1 MQSINASSM
10 HLQCFNNASSMHS
23 LTHHQ
28 CIVSAVVNASS
39 MHLSIYHQCII
50 ASTASISFIQLFLS
64 FIKFIQISSFALL
77 FGHSLL
83 CCCHPFRLSS
93 FLFKFTLPVQFI
105 FQSFIPV
112 RSPFVLVFSYLLL
125 YYFCASLILDLIPY
139 PLGRYL
145 AVLIHNFMLWRKNPQ
160 CSATCCITMLLS
172 LNELTSGV
180 NSVASMRKTNFRTN
194 LGMGGVDMPSMRS
207 AVNDN
212 VGFEIEDKEEDIKSK
227 KDKVTDTRGVRFTD
241 AKGPTDE
248 MLSNNIIRRGIPEGR
263 RFSCRFPAR
272 QIGALNS

>member
-1 MQSINASSM
+1 
-10 HLQCFNNASSMHS
+10 
-23 LTHHQ
+23 
-28 CIVSAVVNASS
+28 

-83 CCCHPFRLSS
+83 CCCHSFRLSS

-145 AVLIHNFMLWRKNPQ
+145 AVLIHNFMLWRK
-160 CSATCCITMLLS
+160 
-172 LNELTSGV
+172 
-180 NSVASMRKTNFRTN
+180 VA
-194 LGMGGVDMPSMRS
+194 LQL
-207 AVNDN
+207 AVSPC
-212 VGFEIEDKEEDIKSK
+212 FC
-227 KDKVTDTRGVRFTD
+227 
-241 AKGPTDE
+241 
-248 MLSNNIIRRGIPEGR
+248 L
-263 RFSCRFPAR
+263 
-272 QIGALNS
+272 